1 MVQRSGGST
10 LNLNVMNVFPFI
22 ISVKIFIR
30 GSISRMER
38 WANGA
43 HLQLRSYSSS
53 TDEILLHCHC
63 LSDFSPILHW
73 LSSNALN
80 LQWLRDN
87 VYFADFLPGGT
98 HTPRSALK
106 KRFEECLFFC
116 GNKGYPPLGKVVNI
130 EDLSLAT
137 TSCIWNWGKYFGP
150 NPQNSIWPFP

>member
-1 MVQRSGGST
+1 MTWFSPIRKDGSKIRRINPQ
-10 LNLNVMNVFPFI
+10 LKCNEHFSIF

-30 GSISRMER
+30 GSISRIER

-53 TDEILLHCHC
+53 IDEILLRCHWV
-63 LSDFSPILHW
+63 SD

-130 EDLSLAT
+130 EALRFK
-137 TSCIWNWGKYFGP
+137 SCYNYLYLILGKIFWAK
-150 NPQNSIWPFP
+150 SSK